1 MTTIKIGDKEY
12 DIETLSDEN
21 KAQLASIQYVN
32 TELGRL
38 QAQVAALQTA
48 RFAYGRA
55 LKESL
60 ENGSDQ
66 EQEEVVVEGLSDTIR
81 FD

>member
-12 DIETLSDEN
+12 DIETLPDEN

-32 TELGRL
+32 TELSRL

-48 RFAYGRA
+48 RIAYGRA

-66 EQEEVVVEGLSDTIR
+66 EQEEVVVEGLGDTIR